1 MSLQTVPQR
10 GRAVTRRSGRWW
22 LVHGLECALLVLLL
36 AVTQVLAKNLWLLS
50 NGDVDEYA
58 QYAQAFWG
66 QRPLGHVLPVEY
78 PPLAIAPFTLTLLP
92 PGLDPH
98 IAFAFWMGLFVLLG
112 YYALVRV
119 AGRVRAVS
127 YMGYLLLGAAAF
139 LLARFDVVPAL
150 ATLLALWYAQR
161 RRYGRAYVLL
171 AAGVLLKLYPIFL
184 VPVVLV
190 DQWRTSA
197 AAGPGDRETDLWDW
211 ALWRRSPGAAMRR
224 VWAHPARRAVVR
236 GAALSGGVVL
246 AGFLAAYLLDPA
258 GALSGFRYAGQRP
271 LQVESTPA
279 SILWL
284 GTLTGIPAHSD
295 YSFVSLNYA
304 GPMDV
309 VLKPLSALA
318 LAGGCLWV
326 YWRQARGQLSVER
339 AFLAC
344 ICVVLV
350 TNKIF
355 SPQYL
360 IWVLP
365 LVAYVEGF
373 SPSWVAICFLTWL
386 EFPIMY
392 QWRHPIWTVTYTP
405 AFMPV
410 VVLRNGLL
418 LWATL
423 HAIIG
428 RGRRSRLLPP
438 GDDAGERT
446 DAAADTG
453 LECGNPEPS
462 LAR

>member
-1 MSLQTVPQR
+1 MSRHTVPQR
-10 GRAVTRRSGRWW
+10 EGATKRSRRWW
-22 LVHGLECALLVLLL
+22 LARGLEYAVLVLLL
-36 AVTQVLAKNLWLLS
+36 AATQVLAKNLWLLS
-50 NGDVDEYA
+50 NGDVDEYYS
-58 QYAQAFWG
+58 YAQAFWA
-66 QRPLGHVLPVEY
+66 QHPLGHALPVEY
-78 PPLAIAPFTLTLLP
+78 PPLAIAPFTLTALP

-98 IAFAFWMGLFVLLG
+98 IAFAIWMGLLVLLG
-112 YYALVRV
+112 YYALVRL
-119 AGRVRAVS
+119 AGRVQAVC
-127 YMGYLLLGAAAF
+127 YIGYLLLGTAAL

-150 ATLLALWYAQR
+150 ATLVALWCAQR

-171 AAGVLLKLYPIFL
+171 AVGVLLKLYPIFL
-184 VPVVLV
+184 VPVILI
-190 DQWRTSA
+190 DHWRASA
-197 AAGPGDRETDLWDW
+197 AATHDGADADVWNP
-211 ALWRRSPGAAMRR
+211 ALWRRDIGAAARR
-224 VWAHPARRAVVR
+224 LWAHPATMPVLR
-236 GAALSGGVVL
+236 GAALSGGIVL
-246 AGFLAAYLLDPA
+246 AGFLAAYLIDPA
-258 GALSGFRYAGQRP
+258 GAFSGFRYAGQRP

-284 GTLTGIPAHSD
+284 GTLAGIPAHPD
-295 YSFVSLNYA
+295 YSFVSLNFA
-304 GPMDV
+304 GPLDIL
-309 VLKPLSALA
+309 LKPLSALA

-326 YWRQARGQLSVER
+326 YWRQARGQLPLER

-344 ICVVLV
+344 VCVVLV

-373 SPSWVAICFLTWL
+373 SMLWVAICVLTWI

-392 QWRHPIWTVTYTP
+392 QWRHPIWTVTYTS

-410 VVLRNGLL
+410 VALRNGLL

-428 RGRRSRLLPP
+428 RRLRRRSMPSEN
-438 GDDAGERT
+438 GAGERESSAP
-446 DAAADTG
+446 DRG
-453 LECGNPEPS
+453 LERGNPEPS